1 MINMPAKGLGAR
13 LVLSLIVAGIQVIA
27 QGSAQVDQLLGQLQQ
42 PGTTD
47 RAREE
52 LLREGQSDP
61 ETKKY
66 LAQRLPPLIE
76 QGPGTGFDSWVNAAR
91 LAGNLRLVE
100 AAPALAR
107 CIGVDT
113 GGTTTLSEEVKLQHS
128 PAARALAD
136 IGEPAVPSLRLILEG
151 AELNERWVAVWALD
165 AIGSPNAMSV
175 LRAHA
180 PRESDPNLQ
189 KIYREDNCDIAALG
203 RDGPNDWF
211 RGHTSR
217 ETID

>member
-1 MINMPAKGLGAR
+1 MLAKELGAR
-13 LVLSLIVAGIQVIA
+13 LVLCSIVAWPQVTA
-27 QGSAQVDQLLGQLQQ
+27 QGPAQVDQLLGQLQR

-52 LLREGQSDP
+52 LLTEGQSDP

-76 QGPGTGFDSWVNAAR
+76 RGPSNGFDAWVNAAR

-100 AAPALAR
+100 AASALAR
-107 CIGVDT
+107 WIGVNT
-113 GGTTTLSEEVKLQHS
+113 GGTTTLSTEVRLQHS
-128 PAARALAD
+128 PAARALVD
-136 IGEPAVPSLRLILEG
+136 IGEPALPSLRLILQR
-151 AELNERWVAVWALD
+151 AKLNERWVAVWALD

-180 PRESDPNLQ
+180 PREPDPNLQ
-189 KIYREDNCDIAALG
+189 KFIEKIIGISPR
-203 RDGPNDWF
+203 
-211 RGHTSR
+211 
-217 ETID
+217 